1 MFLLYICLFLCFIH
15 CNSEDVI
22 GIGIGIGSGSGI
34 GIDKF
39 NSDTN
44 PNPIR
49 IIQDP
54 DDEIIKSD
62 PLKHKKAQKIINF
75 ASESAGATVLATSD
89 ECSGFSSVLTDDK
102 DKYAMCPCSAK
113 KKHVTIGLSE
123 DVSIILLIYYNIYI
137 PPSTPITHTPT
148 HSIYSYSLLR

>member
-1 MFLLYICLFLCFIH
+1 MALVLFIYWFLHIILCKSDESNENFSPK
-15 CNSEDVI
+15 SE
-22 GIGIGIGSGSGI
+22 S
-34 GIDKF
+34 
-39 NSDTN
+39 NH
-44 PNPIR
+44 IR

-62 PLKHKKAQKIINF
+62 PSKHKKAQKIINF

-123 DVSIILLIYYNIYI
+123 DVCMLIISVVHVCDTYMHIIYI
-137 PPSTPITHTPT
+137 LPFLFSLF
-148 HSIYSYSLLR
+148 SLLSLLAINYFHCPQEF